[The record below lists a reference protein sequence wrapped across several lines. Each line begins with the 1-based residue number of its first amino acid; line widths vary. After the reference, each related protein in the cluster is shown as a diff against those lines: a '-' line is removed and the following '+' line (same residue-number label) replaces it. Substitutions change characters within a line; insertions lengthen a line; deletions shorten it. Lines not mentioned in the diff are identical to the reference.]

1 MHLKGII
8 CGLVLLVGMQAGL
21 WSQGSEWQLQKD
33 VAFLAS
39 DLTKGRFS
47 GSEGEHLAARYIS
60 ERFEALGIKPRGT
73 EGYYQSFTFRMPAH
87 PHETAPT
94 GAEITARNVIG
105 WLDNGAA
112 TTVVIGAHYDHL
124 GEGGHGSRHTGVPEI
139 HNGADD
145 NASGVAAMLW
155 LAAALAADG
164 PRNNNYLF
172 IGFSGE
178 ELGLFGSKHWVEHP
192 TLPLASVN
200 YMLNMDMVGRLDTV
214 LVVNGAGTSPVWKP
228 ALTALEA
235 PGFRILTNDSG
246 IGPSDHT
253 SFYLKDIPAVHF
265 FTGQHADYHKPQDD
279 AHLVNYPG
287 LQRVSETIYALIRAL
302 DGEGRITFTK
312 TKDETPQRT
321 MSMKVTLGVMPDY
334 TYQGEGMRLDGVME
348 GRPAQLAGLQGGDI
362 LLQIGEMPIRTIQE
376 YMAALGQFGKGD
388 TTTLTLRR
396 GEEVLTREVTF

>member
-1 MHLKGII
+1 M
-8 CGLVLLVGMQAGL
+8 
-21 WSQGSEWQLQKD
+21 
-33 VAFLAS
+33 AS

-47 GSEGEHLAARYIS
+47 GTEGERLTARYIS

-73 EGYYQSFTFRMPAH
+73 EGYLQPFTFRMPAH
-87 PHETAPT
+87 PHETTPT
-94 GAEITARNVIG
+94 GAEITAHNVVG

-124 GEGGHGSRHTGVPEI
+124 GEGGHGSRHTGEPAI

-155 LAAALAADG
+155 LAEALATDG

-192 TLPLASVN
+192 TIPLASIN
-200 YMLNMDMVGRLDTV
+200 FMLNMDMVGRLDTV
-214 LVVNGAGTSPVWKP
+214 LVVNGAGTSPAWKP
-228 ALTALEA
+228 ALAALEG
-235 PGFRILTNDSG
+235 PGFRIATNDSG

-253 SFYLKDIPAVHF
+253 AFYLKDIPAVHF

-279 AHLVNYPG
+279 AHLVNYAG
-287 LQRVSETIYALIRAL
+287 LQRVSETILALIRDL
-302 DGEGRITFTK
+302 DGDGRIAFTK
-312 TKDETPQRT
+312 TRDETPQRS

-348 GRPAQLAGLQGGDI
+348 GRPAQVAGLQGGDI
-362 LLQIGEMPIRTIQE
+362 LLKVGEIEIRTIQE
-376 YMAALGQFGKGD
+376 YMGALGKYNKGD
-388 TTTLTLRR
+388 TATLTLRR
-396 GEEVLTREVTF
+396 GEELLTREVTF